1 MRMGEMKLTLVV
13 LCLMILTS
21 CREKSSG
28 DEITKPQ
35 LREQLKNLPALKNN
49 DYKSL
54 LSVRTSEEKEMI
66 ALQIL
71 SVLDEET
78 LEKLSEHPRFKEL
91 FVNKAKNDQGV
102 VKEKLQGIKDLEE
115 EIERNL
121 GIRVERNVGA
131 LKNIFFLP
139 TKNPY
144 LQYSVHSKRKAASSC
159 DELERTHPYWEEL
172 LSLKKNPS
180 LLLGMSHDVFEQS
193 IKSCLLFY
201 RLSGTIEK
209 CQFPYAVE
217 LEELCRF

>member
-1 MRMGEMKLTLVV
+1 MRMGEMKLTMIV

-21 CREKSSG
+21 CRGKSS
-28 DEITKPQ
+28 DNEITKPQ
-35 LREQLKNLPALKNN
+35 LREQLKNLQALKNN
-49 DYKSL
+49 DYKSQ
-54 LSVRTSEEKEMI
+54 LSVRTNEEKEVI

-91 FVNKAKNDQGV
+91 FINKAKNDQALI
-102 VKEKLQGIKDLEE
+102 KEKLQEIKTLEE
-115 EIERNL
+115 EIERDL
-121 GIRVERNVGA
+121 GIRVKRNVGA

-144 LQYSVHSKRKAASSC
+144 LQYSVHSKRGAASTC
-159 DELERTHPYWEEL
+159 DELERTHTYWEEL

-180 LLLGMSHDVFEQS
+180 LLLGMSNDVFEQS

-209 CQFPYAVE
+209 CQFPYEVE